1 MLEFH
6 NPYLI
11 EDTDELWQLH
21 CQKEFRNK
29 KREELESWREMYL
42 RCLDER
48 EAKLK
53 ALTANIKQSQD
64 KSIPVRQTK
73 LAYVDSVVKPPR
85 NIARKQVKNGL
96 VIDIKKPSQTPTERL
111 NQLAKS
117 GEASKIAVPNPSRS
131 AVERSSSGSSHIKPK
146 KAPLMAKTLSLLKNR
161 FGRR

>member
-1 MLEFH
+1 MIMFNCFGIQFLC
-6 NPYLI
+6 L
-11 EDTDELWQLH
+11 Q
-21 CQKEFRNK
+21 EFRNK

-85 NIARKQVKNGL
+85 NIARKQVFIILIVGF
-96 VIDIKKPSQTPTERL
+96 
-111 NQLAKS
+111 
-117 GEASKIAVPNPSRS
+117 
-131 AVERSSSGSSHIKPK
+131 
-146 KAPLMAKTLSLLKNR
+146 LS
-161 FGRR
+161 